1 MAVIILTLYWTFL
14 KIGLFTIGGGYA
26 MIPLMKTEVINGHG
40 WLSAAEFIDI
50 IAVAEIT
57 PGPVSVNAATFIGYR
72 LAGIAGALIATL
84 GVITPSFILLMLL
97 SRFLFKLIKE
107 PAAGNF
113 LNGLR
118 SALVALI
125 LVAAFTL
132 GQSAVIDL
140 TTTLIFLVLL
150 AASLL
155 RRVNPL
161 YLLAVGALCGLLFF
175 PYGGQV

>member
-1 MAVIILTLYWTFL
+1 MAAIILSLYWTFL

-26 MIPLMKTEVINGHG
+26 MIPLMKAEIINGHG
-40 WLSAAEFIDI
+40 WLTTAEFIDI

-72 LAGIAGALIATL
+72 LAGIAGSLIATL
-84 GVITPSFILLMLL
+84 GVITPSLILLMLL
-97 SRFLFKLIKE
+97 SRFLFRLIQE

-125 LVAAFTL
+125 LVAAYTL
-132 GQSAVIDL
+132 GRSAVIDL
-140 TTTLIFLVLL
+140 TTTIIFFALL

-155 RRVNPL
+155 RKVNPL
-161 YLLAVGALCGLLFF
+161 YLLAMGALCGLLFF
-175 PYGGQV
+175 PYGF